1 MYLLSI
7 HNSFIL
13 SRQSGAVLII
23 SLIVLLLLT
32 LIGVSSVQTTSL
44 EEKMAGNL
52 RDKNIAFQA
61 AEAALRQGEAL
72 ANTINPTTINAA
84 NNGINS
90 TGIYQEGAI
99 LPNPFPWP
107 NNAAVGIYN
116 GGVFSQVNL
125 PPRFIIEI
133 LQSTKS
139 NGCSLEANVEEDST
153 CLTYWSRITAQG
165 TGGSDNSVVKLQS
178 IFVH

>member
-1 MYLLSI
+1 MVKI
-7 HNSFIL
+7 N
-13 SRQSGAVLII
+13 QQNGAVLVI
-23 SLIVLLLLT
+23 SLIILLLIT
-32 LIGVSSVQTTSL
+32 LIGTTAIQTSTL

-52 RDKNIAFQA
+52 YDKNIAFQA

-72 ANTINPTTINAA
+72 ANTINPATINAA

-90 TGIYQEGAI
+90 TGIYQAGAI
-99 LPNPFPWP
+99 LPNPFPWS

-116 GGVFSQVNL
+116 GGVFSQVKL

>member
-1 MYLLSI
+1 MTKLMQQ
-7 HNSFIL
+7 N
-13 SRQSGAVLII
+13 GAVLII
-23 SLIVLLLLT
+23 SLIMLLLIT
-32 LIGVSSVQTTSL
+32 LIGTTAIQTSTL

-52 RDKNIAFQA
+52 YDKNIAFQA
-61 AEAALRQGEAL
+61 AEAALRHGEAL
-72 ANTINPTTINAA
+72 ANTLNPAIINAA

-99 LPNPFPWP
+99 LPNPFPWN
-107 NNAAVGIYN
+107 NNAAVGIYS
-116 GGVFSQVNL
+116 GGILSHVNL

-139 NGCSLEANVEEDST
+139 KGCSLEGNVAKDSS
-153 CLTYWSRITAQG
+153 CLTHISRITAQG
-165 TGGSDNSVVKLQS
+165 TGGRNNTIVKLQS